1 VLWYPG
7 NWLDGLL
14 AGDCGGNVE
23 MNMASTLIDL
33 EQRVAALERELSSL
47 RQILEAWTS
56 GEMLLED
63 EKAQEEAEAAWE
75 RVKEEM
81 GIRGEPIGAEKL
93 REMMLARGIKPE
105 DNMLSR
111 GIIEMREE

>member
-1 VLWYPG
+1 MATT
-7 NWLDGLL
+7 L
-14 AGDCGGNVE
+14 AE
-23 MNMASTLIDL
+23 L

-56 GEMLLED
+56 GELLLED
-63 EKAQEEAEAAWE
+63 AHGQAEAWE
-75 RVKEEM
+75 RVKEQM

-93 REMMLARGIKPE
+93 QQMMLAEGIKPE
-105 DNMLSR
+105 ENILSR